1 VAWRHDQLIM
11 EPLRKEFNEIKEKI
25 NQLKE
30 SLDLKDEQIRTLKE
44 SLTFKKEQVQTLKNN
59 SNYQKSQI
67 QKLEELIETREE
79 QLKSMEEPS
88 DEDKEL
94 KKSIEEKNE
103 KVEQLEAQVEELEET
118 LKVKE
123 RKIAE
128 LTEGAEILD
137 SKVIDYTDFEVS
149 KAEIL
154 EKMEEILKKA
164 INSIIICVPR
174 ITDLERLSIFDIK
187 SSVAIKIC
195 TLINLKRTDH
205 ADLFKEFSDS
215 GTISVR
221 NYEREDRYIIMRDS
235 EELLFALIGKR
246 EKNHLAFYTTDA
258 NHLNELNPIVMDTWL
273 RSRKIR

>member
-1 VAWRHDQLIM
+1 M

-25 NQLKE
+25 TQLKE

-67 QKLEELIETREE
+67 QKLEELIEQREE
-79 QLKSMEEPS
+79 QLKSMEKPS

-94 KKSIEEKNE
+94 QKSIEEKNE
-103 KVEQLEAQVEELEET
+103 KIEQLEAQVEQLEET
-118 LKVKE
+118 LKIKE
-123 RKIAE
+123 SKIAE

-154 EKMEEILKKA
+154 EKIEEILKKA

-187 SSVAIKIC
+187 SSVAVKIC

-205 ADLFKEFSDS
+205 ADLFKEFADN
-215 GTISVR
+215 GTISIR

-246 EKNHLAFYTTDA
+246 EKNHLAFYTTDG
-258 NHLNELNPIVMDTWL
+258 NHLKELNPIVMDTWL